1 VTVTKLE
8 PLAYHHRVADAVASR
23 EKELWDWFRSD
34 TFAEQYKRDA
44 QLRLSKSAIQ
54 LGRDGNANNGGRYG
68 LAESARDKLG
78 SPATSYST
86 SLRMGAVRRMQC
98 CTTFPG

>member
-1 VTVTKLE
+1 MTVTKLE
-8 PLAYHHRVADAVASR
+8 PLAYHQRLADAVASR

-54 LGRDGNANNGGRYG
+54 LGRDGNANNGRRYE
-68 LAESARDKLG
+68 LAEAARD
-78 SPATSYST
+78 
-86 SLRMGAVRRMQC
+86 
-98 CTTFPG
+98 